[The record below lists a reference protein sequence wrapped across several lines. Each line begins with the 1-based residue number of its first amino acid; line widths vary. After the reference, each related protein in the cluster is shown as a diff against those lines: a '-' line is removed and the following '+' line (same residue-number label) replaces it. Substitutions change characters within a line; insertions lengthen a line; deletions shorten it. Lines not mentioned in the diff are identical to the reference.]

1 MAVHF
6 IAIWQR
12 DKNNNW
18 YNLNEIDFVQ
28 NNIDSFGFVY
38 VIWDYSDTVKV
49 LKVGQGPLSENLSKY
64 KNDSEIMKYE
74 DLGELKVTWA
84 IFPTKLLNGIES
96 FLSYKLNPLLNTRHS
111 VDFLIP
117 VNLPLEV

>member
-1 MAVHF
+1 MDVNF
-6 IAIWQR
+6 IAMWQR
-12 DKNNNW
+12 DENNNW

-28 NNIDSFGFVY
+28 NDIDSFGFVY

-49 LKVGQGPLSENLSKY
+49 LRVGQGPLSENLSKY

-96 FLSYKLNPLLNTRHS
+96 FLSYKLNPLLSKKRPI
-111 VDFLIP
+111 DFLIP